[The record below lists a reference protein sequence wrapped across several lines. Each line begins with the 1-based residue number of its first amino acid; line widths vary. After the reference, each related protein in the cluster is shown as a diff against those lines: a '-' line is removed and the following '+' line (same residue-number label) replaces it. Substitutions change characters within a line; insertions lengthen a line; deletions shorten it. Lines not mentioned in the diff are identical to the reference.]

1 LKIVDKTNWFI
12 YKHFGILKFKNKKE
26 MKNLLLMIVAVTMLF
41 GCSTKT
47 EEVKEAKLEKV
58 LQIHQGSFAFCG
70 ASGAVPTGRKI
81 IVVWSL
87 FWYYDTTTKVPQ
99 FNPST
104 KGWEYMTPNNRAFI
118 VNTDQPSTSEGNMF
132 AMPGTI
138 IDTLDNGIVLAK
150 CYGPLNE
157 AAVPLRIALPVESGM
172 TSITAAKEGAP
183 YPVGTPIPPHGSYLK
198 K

>member
-81 IVVWSL
+81 IVQGV
-87 FWYYDTTTKVPQ
+87 
-99 FNPST
+99 
-104 KGWEYMTPNNRAFI
+104 EY
-118 VNTDQPSTSEGNMF
+118 
-132 AMPGTI
+132 
-138 IDTLDNGIVLAK
+138 
-150 CYGPLNE
+150 NE
-157 AAVPLRIALPVESGM
+157 VQ
-172 TSITAAKEGAP
+172 TWQ
-183 YPVGTPIPPHGSYLK
+183 
-198 K
+198 